1 MKKIFLIALFGLT
14 ILIPSAFALTEIQG
28 TVREITSDYWSDT
41 KKIGFN
47 EYLTYRFQGLSTDT
61 VNVTIEVVR
70 GDSIDTFILSSENF
84 SDYLSMVQSGKA
96 KPYKPYSTG
105 KGMNLKYITY
115 SFKVP
120 EDGIYYIVED
130 NSYIPNNGGTPGG
143 SLDVKIVFDKSRCF
157 ECEEA
162 ALEARKSEE
171 AARIYEEAKRK
182 VQEEMNQSKESKT
195 TPGFGII
202 LSVMV
207 LVAVF
212 LSGRKKI

>member
-1 MKKIFLIALFGLT
+1 MKRIVLIALIVLT

-28 TVREITSDYWSDT
+28 IVRELTSDYWSET
-41 KKIGFN
+41 KKIETNG
-47 EYLTYRFQGLSTDT
+47 YLAYRFQGVSTDT
-61 VNVTIEVVR
+61 INVSIEVMK

-84 SDYLSMVQSGKA
+84 SDYLSMVQSGRA

-105 KGMNLKYITY
+105 KGLNLKYITY
-115 SFKVP
+115 SFEVP

-130 NSYIPNNGGTPGG
+130 NSVFPNNGGAPGG
-143 SLDVKIVFDKSRCF
+143 SVEVKILFDKSRCF

-182 VQEEMNQSKESKT
+182 IREEMNQSKQPES
-195 TPGFGII
+195 TPGFDIIFSLLALAAIIGII
-202 LSVMV
+202 S
-207 LVAVF
+207 
-212 LSGRKKI
+212 RKK